1 MRIAMRVSTPL
12 CDCAEVLRLPGFA
25 LFFALAATLSSSA
38 CARPSPSSGGPAVQ
52 GTSAASAPTGNTGG
66 ASVTVPVPGRCELPR
81 TGPAD
86 AVGCHLA
93 GKEQLGAA
101 PATPLFW
108 HIDSYA
114 TRAAAEA
121 ARRGRGTVA
130 DAHGRVWLFT
140 IANAEWRPEGGQ
152 RVARVGPLPLTP
164 GRSYA
169 AHYIEG
175 VVPPNALTPVHRHA
189 GPEAWYILEGTNCL
203 ETPDGVRT
211 VGAGETLIVPEGPPM
226 ALTGVGTAMRRT
238 LAVVVHDAAQ
248 PWTNVTTGWT
258 PKGACPR

>member
-1 MRIAMRVSTPL
+1 MRVSIP
-12 CDCAEVLRLPGFA
+12 
-25 LFFALAATLSSSA
+25 FFALVTTLSLSACTRSTPASGASAAT
-38 CARPSPSSGGPAVQ
+38 PA
-52 GTSAASAPTGNTGG
+52 AAPTPQGGVG
-66 ASVTVPVPGRCELPR
+66 ASTTVPVPGRCELPR
-81 TGPAD
+81 TGPTD

-93 GKEQLGAA
+93 GTEQLGAA

-108 HIDSYA
+108 HLDNYA

-130 DAHGRVWLFT
+130 EAHGRVWLFT
-140 IANAEWRPEGGQ
+140 IAEAEWRPEGGQ

-175 VVPPNALTPVHRHA
+175 VVPPNALTPVHRHP
-189 GPEAWYILEGTNCL
+189 GPEAWYVLEGTNCL

-211 VGAGETLIVPEGPPM
+211 ASAGESLIVPEGPPM
-226 ALTGVGTAMRRT
+226 ALTGVGTTMRRS
-238 LAVVVHDAAQ
+238 LALVVHDAAQ
-248 PWTNVTTGWT
+248 PWTIVTSGWT

>member
-1 MRIAMRVSTPL
+1 MRIGMRVSTR
-12 CDCAEVLRLPGFA
+12 RLDWAATHQPRDFA
-25 LFFALAATLSSSA
+25 LFVALAATLSLIA
-38 CARPSPSSGGPAVQ
+38 CARSSQVSSAVAAPASNARV
-52 GTSAASAPTGNTGG
+52 AST
-66 ASVTVPVPGRCELPR
+66 TVRVPGACETQR

-86 AVGCHLA
+86 AVGCYLA

-108 HIDSYA
+108 HLDSYP

-121 ARRGRGTVA
+121 ARHGRGTVTE
-130 DAHGRVWLFT
+130 AHGRVWLFT
-140 IANAEWRPEGGQ
+140 IADAEWRPEGGQ

-164 GRSYA
+164 RRRYS

-175 VVPPNALTPVHRHA
+175 VIPPGARTPAHRHA
-189 GPEAWYILEGTNCL
+189 GPEAWYVLEGTNCL

-211 VGAGETLIVPEGPPM
+211 ASAGESLIVPEGPPM
-226 ALTGVGTAMRRT
+226 VLTGVGSTIRRS
-238 LAVVVHDAAQ
+238 LALVVHDSAQ
-248 PWTNVTTGWT
+248 PWTIVTSGWT

>member
-1 MRIAMRVSTPL
+1 
-12 CDCAEVLRLPGFA
+12 
-25 LFFALAATLSSSA
+25 
-38 CARPSPSSGGPAVQ
+38 
-52 GTSAASAPTGNTGG
+52 
-66 ASVTVPVPGRCELPR
+66 VPGRCELPR

-86 AVGCHLA
+86 AVGCYLA
-93 GKEQLGAA
+93 GTEQLGAA

-108 HIDSYA
+108 HLDSYA
-114 TRAAAEA
+114 TRAAAET

-130 DAHGRVWLFT
+130 EAHGRVWLFT
-140 IANAEWRPEGGQ
+140 IADAEWRPEGGQ

-175 VVPPNALTPVHRHA
+175 VVPPNALTPVHRHP
-189 GPEAWYILEGTNCL
+189 GPEVWYILEGTNCL

-211 VGAGETLIVPEGPPM
+211 VGAGESLIVPEGPPM
-226 ALTGVGTAMRRT
+226 ALTGVGTTMRRT
-238 LAVVVHDAAQ
+238 LALVVHDAAQ
-248 PWTNVTTGWT
+248 PWTKVASDWT